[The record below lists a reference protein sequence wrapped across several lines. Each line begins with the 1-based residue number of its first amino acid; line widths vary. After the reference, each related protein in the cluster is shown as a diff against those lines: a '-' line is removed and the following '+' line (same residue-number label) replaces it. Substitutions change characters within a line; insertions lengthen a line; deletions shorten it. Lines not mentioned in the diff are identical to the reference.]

1 MNRRI
6 TQSTKRK
13 RLLRPSVLLDK
24 DHIVLLTE
32 RVTQRAEISP
42 VIMRLCLLPN
52 TKSGKLMLVNF
63 KPSKWLHLGIKFTF
77 FVALDTSESMKRK
90 HFWGRYWGGVIGSWY
105 WSQSEASNSH
115 QTLPTLNTDRCKV
128 RKHQGKSANFQFVF
142 VHNTTLVEVL
152 ELWVLRT
159 ISGLPEERFALG
171 R

>member
-63 KPSKWLHLGIKFTF
+63 KPS
-77 FVALDTSESMKRK
+77 
-90 HFWGRYWGGVIGSWY
+90 
-105 WSQSEASNSH
+105 Q
-115 QTLPTLNTDRCKV
+115 
-128 RKHQGKSANFQFVF
+128 
-142 VHNTTLVEVL
+142 
-152 ELWVLRT
+152 
-159 ISGLPEERFALG
+159 
-171 R
+171 